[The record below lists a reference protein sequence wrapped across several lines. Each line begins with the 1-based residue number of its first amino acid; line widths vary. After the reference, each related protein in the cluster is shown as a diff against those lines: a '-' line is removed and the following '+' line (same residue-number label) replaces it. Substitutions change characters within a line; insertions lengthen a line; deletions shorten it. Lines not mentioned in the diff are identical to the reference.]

1 MLRIYV
7 QYVFL
12 QIRTCPLFIPDSS
25 KVLDSKSKQHNDE
38 TSAFHSKLKKL
49 ISANEDGGEGN
60 APSVDGDSEEHDVKM
75 EAEDDEAKLE
85 PIKWIEYVDGIKL
98 QGWRHLNSQQ
108 AVDRCITFNFNSAS
122 WFPFTWLVCFS

>member
-12 QIRTCPLFIPDSS
+12 QIRSYPLFIPVSS
-25 KVLDSKSKQHNDE
+25 KVLDSKSKQYNDE
-38 TSAFHSKLKKL
+38 TFPFHSKLKKL
-49 ISANEDGGEGN
+49 ISANEDGGEGK
-60 APSVDGDSEEHDVKM
+60 APSVDGDSEVVDVKM

-98 QGWRHLNSQQ
+98 QDWSHLNSQS
-108 AVDRCITFNFNSAS
+108 AVDKSITFNFNSAS